1 MISPPAR
8 SSWSRRLRSFPALVL
23 VFAVTGCATP
33 VTTQTAA
40 PPTNQS
46 TNQPSGEPGDQTT
59 AQLKAR
65 CQQLIAYFDRF
76 GAGRSNNSDGRRNHT
91 RISAEIDC
99 SKGLYAEGIAEMEA
113 LLRRKK
119 FTPPPPGPDEN
130 EDYN

>member
-33 VTTQTAA
+33 VTTPTAT
-40 PPTNQS
+40 PPAS
-46 TNQPSGEPGDQTT
+46 LPADGST

>member
-40 PPTNQS
+40 PPAS
-46 TNQPSGEPGDQTT
+46 LPADAST

-76 GAGRSNNSDGRRNHT
+76 GASRSNNSDGRRNHT

>member
-1 MISPPAR
+1 M
-8 SSWSRRLRSFPALVL
+8 
-23 VFAVTGCATP
+23 TGCATP
-33 VTTQTAA
+33 VTTPTAT
-40 PPTNQS
+40 PPAS
-46 TNQPSGEPGDQTT
+46 LPADGST

>member
-1 MISPPAR
+1 MLA
-8 SSWSRRLRSFPALVL
+8 AT
-23 VFAVTGCATP
+23 AVTTP
-33 VTTQTAA
+33 AVAQPTNPPTGQSTDQTA
-40 PPTNQS
+40 
-46 TNQPSGEPGDQTT
+46 

-91 RISAEIDC
+91 RLSAEIDC
-99 SKGLYAEGIAEMEA
+99 TKGLYAEGIAEMEA

-119 FTPPPPGPDEN
+119 FPPPPPGPDED